1 MLSLNL
7 FAVHLANPESFTIDS
22 WQGEDSGP
30 NVNSAADVLKL
41 YEQARSS
48 FPNATV
54 RAAGL
59 DEVAESLLR
68 PQVRSK
74 LPVLTHEV

>member
-1 MLSLNL
+1 M
-7 FAVHLANPESFTIDS
+7 
-22 WQGEDSGP
+22 
-30 NVNSAADVLKL
+30 NSAADVLKL